1 MVKPWYKQFW
11 PWFLIILPLTVV
23 IWTIG
28 TVIVFSQN
36 SVSLVTEDYY
46 KKGKGINIDLSKI
59 HAAKDLGLSAAVY
72 SEGNDV
78 VIQFNKGHLE
88 HYPAIQAMFAHRTLP
103 DRDFTRLMTADAK
116 GNYRIALDKE
126 IQGPWFIE
134 LTPHNS
140 EWLVQG
146 RVTFPSSS
154 PTQLMNK

>member
-23 IWTIG
+23 VWTIA
-28 TVIVFSQN
+28 TVIVFSNN

-59 HAAKDLGLSAAVY
+59 HVAKELGLNAAVY
-72 SEGNDV
+72 SEGNDI
-78 VIQFNKGHLE
+78 VIELNKGKLDHF
-88 HYPAIQAMFAHRTLP
+88 PAIQVMFAHRTLP
-103 DRDFTRLMTADAK
+103 DRDFSMLLTADAK
-116 GNYRIALDKE
+116 GRYRINRDSEL
-126 IQGPWFIE
+126 QGPWFIE

-146 RVTFPSSS
+146 RVTFPTES
-154 PTQLMNK
+154 PTQLMNY

>member
-23 IWTIG
+23 VWTII
-28 TVIVFSQN
+28 TVIVFSNN

-59 HAAKDLGLSAAVY
+59 HVANDLGLKASVY
-72 SEGNDV
+72 SQGNSII
-78 VIQFNKGHLE
+78 IQFDKGSLD

-103 DRDFTRLMTADAK
+103 DRDFTQLITSDAK
-116 GNYRIALDKE
+116 GNYRISLDHE
-126 IQGPWFIE
+126 MQGPWFIE
-134 LTPHNS
+134 LTPHNG

-154 PTQLMNK
+154 ATQLMNK